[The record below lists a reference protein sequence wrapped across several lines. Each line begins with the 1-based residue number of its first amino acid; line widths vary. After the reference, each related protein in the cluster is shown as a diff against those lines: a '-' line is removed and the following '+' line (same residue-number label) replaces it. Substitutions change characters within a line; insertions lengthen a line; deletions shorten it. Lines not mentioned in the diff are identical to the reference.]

1 MLKLIQ
7 RSTWNAWDYL
17 LNDAGGQTL
26 GEVAMSHTPEATNAR
41 LQMVAPEDA
50 IAGTIRLSDG
60 CYRIRF
66 EILRRGFSN
75 DLGWWLEAPDGAVV
89 ARVDQHSGDLSR
101 SKHVLIL
108 PEPGTL
114 TIANGHFSPLDVQLR
129 LAHGA
134 QALRIREPGWFSLKR
149 TLHIEGEAWT
159 PAIRCFYAVYVL
171 QCKA

>member
-1 MLKLIQ
+1 
-7 RSTWNAWDYL
+7 
-17 LNDAGGQTL
+17 
-26 GEVAMSHTPEATNAR
+26 MSHTPEATNAR

-108 PEPGTL
+108 PGPGTL

-134 QALRIREPGWFSLKR
+134 LPGNLAHRDVRRTGSECLQIRLRAGKL
-149 TLHIEGEAWT
+149 A
-159 PAIRCFYAVYVL
+159 
-171 QCKA
+171 